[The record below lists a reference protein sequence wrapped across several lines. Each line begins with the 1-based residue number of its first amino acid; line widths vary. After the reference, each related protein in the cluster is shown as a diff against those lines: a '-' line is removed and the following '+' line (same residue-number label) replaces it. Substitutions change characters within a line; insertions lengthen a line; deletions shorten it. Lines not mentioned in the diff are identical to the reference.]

1 MLAHV
6 PSFGRNPRGSP
17 DFLAYP
23 VPKACLHVLGTRVP
37 RRLGVARSASSPKAA
52 QALGCSLTPGLR
64 ISFGRVTCMARAA
77 SVPGLW
83 ALGFLLLACVCGWV
97 RVAVGRGFCLPLP
110 VVAGV
115 LGGCVWARFVVLSLF
130 CRLFVV
136 FVVGLWCGPA
146 FGTSVVSCAFPLP
159 PAVSGSGVRCGRPG
173 LGCAPPF
180 LAGLSGFVFLRF
192 FVFFF
197 FFPVA
202 GCPCPGPCGLSPVSF
217 LLGAAGFFFFFFF
230 FACFGVP
237 FFRWAAVAG
246 LVLPVLAGWS
256 PCACLG
262 VLSSVPSGWGVWPP
276 SVLLVGGL
284 VAVGCFRAPAPPP
297 PPPFF
302 FFFFFFSGGG
312 PAGLFL
318 PLPSLGWRLLCGW
331 CVVWLVPRH
340 SWQRFLCATPRH
352 SWLGF
357 AAGGCGRSPP
367 LLAGVCRRRWCL
379 VCGVGVL
386 VGLWL
391 VCGVVGPSPLLA
403 EVPVCYSPPL
413 LAGFRFRW
421 CWAGPATPGW
431 GPLAALLC
439 GVWCVAV
446 VCWWG
451 CGWCVVWLVPRHS
464 WRRFLCA
471 TPRHSWLGFAAGGGG
486 RSPPL
491 LAGVR
496 LRRWCVVCGV
506 WCVAVVCGWGCGWCV
521 VWLVPRHS
529 WRWFLCGTPR
539 HSWLGFASGGGGRS
553 PPLLAGV
560 RWRRCCVPCGVWRWC
575 VGGVVAGVWCGW
587 SLATPGGGSCV
598 LLPATPGWV
607 SLPVV
612 VGGPRHSW
620 LGSACGGGVW
630 CVVCGVWRWCV
641 GGVVAGV
648 WCGWSLA
655 TPGGGTCVLLPATP
669 GWVSLPVVV
678 GGPRHSWLGSVG
690 GVAVWC
696 VVCGGG
702 VLVGLWLVCGVV
714 GPSPL
719 LAEVPVCYSPPL
731 LAGFRCRWWWAVPAT
746 PGWGPLAA
754 LLCGVWCVAVV
765 CWWGCGWCVVWLVPR
780 HSWRRFLCATPRH
793 SWLGFAAGGGGRSP
807 PLLAGVRWRRCC
819 VVCGVWRW
827 CVGGVVAGV
836 WCGWSL
842 ATPGGGSC
850 VLLPAT
856 PGWVSLP
863 VVVGGPRLSWLG
875 SACGGGVW
883 CVVCGVWR
891 WCVGG
896 VVAGVWCGWSLATPG
911 GGSCVL
917 LPATPGWVSLPVV
930 VGGPRHSWLG
940 SFGGG
945 GVRVLLG
952 RVGRAGLPGA
962 LWCASPFPLA
972 ALSFCFAWPPPGW
985 GCPPLL
991 RCCCRSSLAG
1001 VCGVWVGCC
1010 LAPVRVPWF
1019 FACCARCPGLWHPA
1033 AVAAWH
1039 LSVCPGCGRRR
1050 ASLACLVAPRG
1061 APRLVR
1067 SGRSRCS
1074 GRLSRRRG
1082 AFPHPGSLRP
1092 RLYWAAA
1099 RGTRRPAENRAHCA
1113 CRWPP
1118 PRQGR
1123 WALRV
1128 VPVRGPAMGLSLA
1141 GPSGVGLGLRAL
1153 RWLACAD
1160 PVTDASG
1167 FPYRPS
1173 FDGGLG
1179 RCTGAVSC
1187 GRRHLPL
1194 RVGGRHAR
1202 VPCVFAC
1209 ACFPGRVGR
1218 AGLPGAFWCASPFP
1232 LAALSFCFAWPP
1244 PGWGCPSLFRCC
1256 CLSPLVVFLGL
1267 LLLGSRLVCVLR
1279 LAVGC
1284 SLVVAPPPR
1293 PPLCLGFSSLLLV
1306 ALVFF
1311 FFFSSFSV
1319 RPRCL
1324 RLSLVSGPGCPG
1336 PRRLRCLFCWPS
1348 ASRLSVRLSLFRAFP
1363 LAVGCSRVVAAPPPP
1378 RCVPRFSFLPLGAV
1392 CRVVLC
1398 VPRCGAVLRRA
1409 AARCV
1414 ARCCAG
1420 LCCVALVWCRC
1431 FIAPCP
1437 LALPVA
1443 LGPCALRR
1451 CVLRCSPALCALC
1464 VLSWRGGAC
1473 CAFPVLSVL
1482 CGAVLRCAGALAL
1495 CCSCGACCCWRLVL
1509 WCAAVCCAVSCGV
1522 PWCGAGSGGL
1532 WLSAGGVFRCRC
1544 PCLAAWSASLC
1555 LVWFAV
1561 VPCFPVSCSVVL
1573 CCRVVLWCCA
1583 LLSCCGAVGA
1593 CFALLW
1599 AVVLCCVVL
1608 LVGCAAFGPVVV
1620 SCVLWCS
1627 FPRAVCSLSPP
1638 LCALR
1643 CLVVLAVVPCF
1654 PVSCAVP
1661 LCCRVVLCCRA
1672 LLSFCGAVCVCF
1684 ALLRPVVRRLC
1695 RLRCCW
1701 CLVLWRVP
1709 VRCGVSLGV
1718 LRCGGAALVCRG
1730 VLLCC
1735 ALSCGVLRSVP
1746 CPAVPCCPA
1755 VLCWLAVL
1763 CGCLR
1768 CWCLFCPLFFC

>member
-1 MLAHV
+1 MQPYPRAPDLVWPGHLHGTGCLSARAVGTGFPTVGLRLWLGPGCGWSWVLFTPARWGWGLGWVCLGSVCGVVPLLPAVCGVRGWALVWACFRDLCGFLRVSLA
-6 PSFGRNPRGSP
+6 
-17 DFLAYP
+17 
-23 VPKACLHVLGTRVP
+23 P
-37 RRLGVARSASSPKAA
+37 RRFRFRCA
-52 QALGCSLTPGLR
+52 
-64 ISFGRVTCMARAA
+64 
-77 SVPGLW
+77 
-83 ALGFLLLACVCGWV
+83 
-97 RVAVGRGFCLPLP
+97 
-110 VVAGV
+110 
-115 LGGCVWARFVVLSLF
+115 VWAPGS
-130 CRLFVV
+130 RLCPALLGW
-136 FVVGLWCGPA
+136 VVGLC
-146 FGTSVVSCAFPLP
+146 
-159 PAVSGSGVRCGRPG
+159 
-173 LGCAPPF
+173 
-180 LAGLSGFVFLRF
+180 FLRF

-197 FFPVA
+197 FFWLLAVLV
-202 GCPCPGPCGLSPVSF
+202 PGLVVSPPSPFFRGL
-217 LLGAAGFFFFFFF
+217 LAFFFFFFVSVSLF
-230 FACFGVP
+230 SGGPLSLPWCCRSWLGGPPVPVWGSCLWCPLGGGFGPLLYCWWAVWWLWAVFAA
-237 FFRWAAVAG
+237 R
-246 LVLPVLAGWS
+246 
-256 PCACLG
+256 
-262 VLSSVPSGWGVWPP
+262 
-276 SVLLVGGL
+276 
-284 VAVGCFRAPAPPP
+284 PP

-312 PAGLFL
+312 GL
-318 PLPSLGWRLLCGW
+318 PGCSSRCLPSAGGCSVAGVWCGW
-331 CVVWLVPRH
+331 SLATPGRGSCVLLP
-340 SWQRFLCATPRH
+340 ATPGWVSLPVVVGGPRH

-357 AAGGCGRSPP
+357 AGGG
-367 LLAGVCRRRWCL
+367 
-379 VCGVGVL
+379 
-386 VGLWL
+386 
-391 VCGVVGPSPLLA
+391 
-403 EVPVCYSPPL
+403 
-413 LAGFRFRW
+413 
-421 CWAGPATPGW
+421 
-431 GPLAALLC
+431 

-471 TPRHSWLGFAAGGGG
+471 TPRHSWLGFA
-486 RSPPL
+486 
-491 LAGVR
+491 
-496 LRRWCVVCGV
+496 
-506 WCVAVVCGWGCGWCV
+506 
-521 VWLVPRHS
+521 
-529 WRWFLCGTPR
+529 
-539 HSWLGFASGGGGRS
+539 SGGVGRA

-560 RWRRCCVPCGVWRWC
+560 RWRRCCVVCGVWRWC

-655 TPGGGTCVLLPATP
+655 TPGGGSCVLLPATP
-669 GWVSLPVVV
+669 SWVSLPVVV

-731 LAGFRCRWWWAVPAT
+731 LAGFRCRWRWAVPATPGWGPLAAVVCGVWCVVCGGGVLVGLWLVCGVVGPSPLLAEVPVCYSPPLLAGFRFRWWWAVPAT

-754 LLCGVWCVAVV
+754 LLCGVWCVALVCWWGCGWRVVWLVPRHSWRRFLCATPRHSWLGFAAGGGGRSPPLLAGVRLRRWCVVCGVWCVAVV

-793 SWLGFAAGGGGRSP
+793 SWLGFAAAGGGRSP
-807 PLLAGVRWRRCC
+807 PLLAGVRWRRWC
-819 VVCGVWRW
+819 VVCCWGPSPLLAEVPVCYSPPLLAGFRCRW
-827 CVGGVVAGV
+827 WWAV
-836 WCGWSL
+836 
-842 ATPGGGSC
+842 
-850 VLLPAT
+850 PAT
-856 PGWVSLP
+856 PGWGPLAA
-863 VVVGGPRLSWLG
+863 VVCVFCLAGSGGPASRARCGAPHLFLWPLCLSALLGPLRAGVAPLSFAAVAVPRWLG
-875 SACGGGVW
+875 F
-883 CVVCGVWR
+883 VVCG
-891 WCVGG
+891 
-896 VVAGVWCGWSLATPG
+896 LA
-911 GGSCVL
+911 V
-917 LPATPGWVSLPVV
+917 
-930 VGGPRHSWLG
+930 
-940 SFGGG
+940 
-945 GVRVLLG
+945 
-952 RVGRAGLPGA
+952 
-962 LWCASPFPLA
+962 
-972 ALSFCFAWPPPGW
+972 
-985 GCPPLL
+985 
-991 RCCCRSSLAG
+991 
-1001 VCGVWVGCC
+1001 
-1010 LAPVRVPWF
+1010 
-1019 FACCARCPGLWHPA
+1019 
-1033 AVAAWH
+1033 AWH
-1039 LSVCPGCGRRR
+1039 LFVCR
-1050 ASLACLVAPRG
+1050 
-1061 APRLVR
+1061 
-1067 SGRSRCS
+1067 
-1074 GRLSRRRG
+1074 
-1082 AFPHPGSLRP
+1082 GSLRVV
-1092 RLYWAAA
+1092 RAL
-1099 RGTRRPAENRAHCA
+1099 RVCGTRRPLLLGTCPCALVVAGGVPLWRASWPRVVRRASSGPVALGAPVGFPDAVVPFPGPGACA
-1113 CRWPP
+1113 PGFTGRLRGARGGRPRTGLIVPAAGPRRGRGAGLSASYPFGAPRWGCPWRVPP
-1118 PRQGR
+1118 ASVLGCVRCGGWRVRTRSLTRPVSRTVRLSTGDSAGAPGLFR
-1123 WALRV
+1123 VDADTSPCGSEDATPGSRACLRV
-1128 VPVRGPAMGLSLA
+1128 LA
-1141 GPSGVGLGLRAL
+1141 LL
-1153 RWLACAD
+1153 
-1160 PVTDASG
+1160 
-1167 FPYRPS
+1167 
-1173 FDGGLG
+1173 
-1179 RCTGAVSC
+1179 
-1187 GRRHLPL
+1187 
-1194 RVGGRHAR
+1194 
-1202 VPCVFAC
+1202 
-1209 ACFPGRVGR
+1209 GRVGR

-1256 CLSPLVVFLGL
+1256 CLSLLVVFLGL

-1293 PPLCLGFSSLLLV
+1293 PPLCLGLSSLLLV

-1311 FFFSSFSV
+1311 FFFFF
-1319 RPRCL
+1319 L
-1324 RLSLVSGPGCPG
+1324 LSPCAPVVSGFLWFPAPGALGLGACVVCFVGLPLLGSPCACPS
-1336 PRRLRCLFCWPS
+1336 FV
-1348 ASRLSVRLSLFRAFP
+1348 LSPWL
-1363 LAVGCSRVVAAPPPP
+1363 LAAPAWLLPPPP
-1378 RCVPRFSFLPLGAV
+1378 PPFVSRGFRSCRSVLCAVLCCASPGAV
-1392 CRVVLC
+1392 RCCAALLPVVSPGVVLAC
-1398 VPRCGAVLRRA
+1398 AVLRSFGA
-1409 AARCV
+1409 AA
-1414 ARCCAG
+1414 CCAVPSG
-1420 LCCVALVWCRC
+1420 AARRS
-1431 FIAPCP
+1431 
-1437 LALPVA
+1437 
-1443 LGPCALRR
+1443 GPCALRR

-1495 CCSCGACCCWRLVL
+1495 CCWCCACCCWRSVL

-1522 PWCGAGSGGL
+1522 PWCGAGSGGP

-1573 CCRVVLWCCA
+1573 CCRVVLCCCA

-1608 LVGCAAFGPVVV
+1608 LVGGGGV
-1620 SCVLWCS
+1620 CVLWCS
-1627 FPRAVCSLSPP
+1627 FPRAVCSLSSP

-1672 LLSFCGAVCVCF
+1672 LLSFCSAVCVCF